1 MKGNMTITL
10 LLAAL
15 LAQSACKGGE
25 SPAKLS
31 GNASLRLA
39 DGSPISQAATDE
51 YNPYVVKMPDGFLML
66 VFGSD
71 RSCGGCGAGT
81 HNIFVARSV
90 AAYNDDQKIPAFSNP
105 VVVTLASTPLNYASA
120 ITFAAT
126 QNGAN
131 LRIYLNNAQGIIQF
145 ADYLA
150 TGGTFN
156 TATLTSIVN
165 SVWRRLTI
173 VGIDDLG
180 TGLYGRSS
188 IGQVYWLNPAILN
201 IALNAMNGTGYAAVA
216 RVAPAQSSMQD
227 GYVTLQNGTVSTSS
241 YSTASSTLTKL
252 QSTLSTA
259 KVTAKALSIAH
270 TGNAAGDFFALS
282 AADAGKTAQ
291 DLYVVEGTTPAQ
303 TWSDLSTKPG
313 SGIEALP
320 AAVTGVYAW
329 YELDGN
335 RNDASGSGNDAY
347 LPTTP
352 FNGVDP
358 AYTAADRYGL
368 PNAAATFNGTT
379 QYIGSNFVTRCDT
392 DYSISFWVKTSQTAA
407 EKSIMGFQTGPNANP
422 GLRLYMQAGGS
433 MAMYAFYQAGGANTD
448 NQNGTGPNLVTAQWK
463 HVVYVHDSLSRRG
476 IFYVDGVAGAQTANT
491 APTLNC
497 AGAACTCSGVS
508 PVVGA
513 QQWWLAPGT
522 GTNQP
527 FAIGF
532 SYPTS
537 FFSGDLDQ
545 VAFFSRK
552 LTAAEIQVLATQ

>member
-1 MKGNMTITL
+1 MKKYKI
-10 LLAAL
+10 LASVTAL
-15 LAQSACKGGE
+15 LGLIACSDSAT
-25 SPAKLS
+25 PIKLK

-39 DGSPISQAATDE
+39 DGTPISQAATDE

-71 RSCGGCGAGT
+71 RSCGGCSAGT

-90 AAYNDDQKIPAFSNP
+90 GAYNNDQKIPAFSNP

-173 VGIDDLG
+173 VGIDDVG

-188 IGQVYWLNPAILN
+188 NGQVYWLNPAILN
-201 IALNAMNGTGYAAVA
+201 ITLNAMTGTGYASVA
-216 RVAPAQSSMQD
+216 RVAPAQSGIQD
-227 GYVTLQNGTVSTSS
+227 GYVTLQNGTVGTSS
-241 YSTASSTLTKL
+241 YSAASSAITKL
-252 QSTLSTA
+252 QSTFSTA

-303 TWSDLSTKPG
+303 TWSDLSNKPA
-313 SGIEALP
+313 SGISAMP

-335 RNDASGSGNDAY
+335 RNDASGSGNHAY
-347 LPTTP
+347 LPTAP
-352 FNGVDP
+352 FAGVDP

-379 QYIGSNFVTRCDT
+379 QYIGSNFVAKCDE
-392 DYSISFWVKTSQTAA
+392 DFSVSFWVKTAQTASDR
-407 EKSIMGFQTGPNANP
+407 SIMGFQTGPNANP
-422 GLRLYMQAGGS
+422 GLRLYMQAGGLMS
-433 MAMYAFYQAGGANTD
+433 MYAFYQDSGLNEDNLGGTASNLT
-448 NQNGTGPNLVTAQWK
+448 TGQWK
-463 HVVYVHDSLSRRG
+463 HVVYVHDRITRKGFL
-476 IFYVDGVAGAQTANT
+476 YVDGVAGAETT
-491 APTLNC
+491 
-497 AGAACTCSGVS
+497 GASNNRCSGTPCACTGAS
-508 PVVGA
+508 PVTGE
-513 QQWWLAPGT
+513 QQWWVGSGT

-532 SYPTS
+532 AYPIQ

-545 VAFFSRK
+545 VAFFTRK
-552 LTAAEIQVLATQ
+552 LTAGEIQVLATQ